1 MASSSIDKNSP
12 VPLYYQLK
20 NLLLEDIQSGKYPK
34 GSLIPTELELGTTY
48 QLSRTTVRQALTEL
62 VQEGWLTRQKGRG
75 TFVTQ
80 TNIQQDFL
88 NRIESFNDNILR
100 SGMEPTTEVLD
111 LRIVEATDDVAKNLQ
126 LEPGGKAIYL
136 HRLRKADGEPIV
148 SVETYLPYE
157 RCAFLLDHDLA
168 TEQLYSVLNLS
179 PATAIH
185 HIHRNIQAIEA
196 TRGDEKLL
204 RLATGKPIQAS
215 ESVGYS
221 AEDVPIEYSLARYRG
236 DRNTFQVMILPY
248 LHP

>member
-111 LRIVEATDDVAKNLQ
+111 LKVVEATGDVAKNLQ
-126 LEPGGKAIYL
+126 LEEGEQAIYL
-136 HRLRKADGEPIV
+136 YRLRKADGEPIV
-148 SVETYLPYE
+148 SVETYLPYKH
-157 RCAFLLDHDLA
+157 CSFLLDHDLA
-168 TEQLYSVLNLS
+168 AEQLYSVLNLS
-179 PATAIH
+179 PRTAVH
-185 HIHRNIQAIEA
+185 HIHRIIQAIEA
-196 TRGDEKLL
+196 TRTDEKLL

-215 ESVGYS
+215 ETVGYN

-236 DRNTFQVMILPY
+236 DRNSFQINILPY
-248 LHP
+248 IH